1 MPKNNMTIA
10 EASKLMG
17 VSRQFVRVGLQK
29 GIFPFGYAVQV
40 SADRFTYFI
49 SRQKFLDH
57 TGIPVVE
64 EGGMDEIPRMSRV
77 PRDA

>member
-1 MPKNNMTIA
+1 MDSSKNNITVA

-49 SRQKFLDH
+49 SKQKFLEY
-57 TGIPVVE
+57 TGITLN
-64 EGGMDEIPRMSRV
+64 
-77 PRDA
+77 

>member
-1 MPKNNMTIA
+1 MDSLKNNITVA

-49 SRQKFLDH
+49 SRQKFLEY
-57 TGIPVVE
+57 TGIASNSE
-64 EGGMDEIPRMSRV
+64 RN
-77 PRDA
+77 

>member
-1 MPKNNMTIA
+1 MDSSKNNITVA

-49 SRQKFLDH
+49 SRQKFLEH
-57 TGIPVVE
+57 TGIDQSE
-64 EGGMDEIPRMSRV
+64 RKEN
-77 PRDA
+77 A